1 MDINDYNTKLAS
13 TRKRYRD
20 AATSLKEN
28 YEKDLSKVEST
39 NESQRTK
46 QRENYL
52 EDKVALENK
61 VEQLGDNYN
70 TKTREAIEQKQ
81 NEYKNRLMN
90 QKGDYDEQMA
100 DTKKQFRQRLEDL
113 SRSYNTN
120 ATERERTHDQYAKS
134 SKNRYKESLNDT
146 IQDYR
151 SQADRVSEAA
161 QKSQVEFKD
170 KMNSERRDL
179 LAEHAE
185 ERQGLI
191 RKSAESS
198 NASKSQHQQELE
210 ILRKVQDSELNTRQ
224 AHHDSL
230 LGSQRYQHDLQND
243 RLRES
248 FENLTDKMENSTTA
262 EMSRLNQENKKS
274 KLDLQDR
281 FSKDR
286 GALERKL
293 SEVEK
298 SSSYLNAAN
307 AEERVQA
314 ASDTRVKNVI
324 AKMNEQATQNV
335 MKEERLNDGFQQE
348 LDSQAIRSRQ
358 EIEDRDKEIF
368 KLNGEVIGGIKQ
380 KHMEDVET
388 YQQAKRDAVSQAEEK
403 TLNAQKAGKRQ
414 ASTLHLEYGRQIN
427 ALQKDNAQV
436 VADLRQE
443 QAAEQTAYLKN
454 VQRNVRNEKLD
465 LKDDFNNKF
474 NIKVDQLSQQIA
486 KLEQEQKQTVEKY
499 ENKIQEM
506 KKQELQNSVS
516 QQLVAEDRRTE
527 DQRAFQRAFK
537 NQQTQFDDQLKRI
550 KRDVETQMAKI
561 KHTNDVQVATI
572 TRDYD
577 HQIMR
582 ERQESQKEMKMKL
595 AATEA
600 EFMRFKDF
608 HESQVAQ
615 INDQYELKMEKL
627 RQANADANV
636 KREERVSSG
645 LYNA

>member
-39 NESQRTK
+39 NEAQRTK

-52 EDKVALENK
+52 EDKVALEKK
-61 VEQLGDNYN
+61 VEQMGDNYN
-70 TKTREAIEQKQ
+70 TKTRETIEQKQ
-81 NEYKNRLMN
+81 NEYKNRLMD

-100 DTKKQFRQRLEDL
+100 DTKKQFRQRLDDL

-120 ATERERTHDQYAKS
+120 ATERERTHDQNAKS
-134 SKNRYKESLNDT
+134 SENRYKESLNDT

-151 SQADRVSEAA
+151 SQADRVSETA

-170 KMNSERRDL
+170 KMNSERRNL
-179 LAEHAE
+179 LADHAE
-185 ERQGLI
+185 ERQNLI

-198 NASKSQHQQELE
+198 NASKSQHQEELQT
-210 ILRKVQDSELNTRQ
+210 LRKVQDSELNTRQ

-230 LGSQRYQHDLQND
+230 MGSQRYQHDLQNA

-262 EMSRLNQENKKS
+262 EMNRLNRENKKS

-293 SEVEK
+293 SDVEK
-298 SSSYLNAAN
+298 ASSYLNAAN

-324 AKMNEQATQNV
+324 AKMDEQAMQNV
-335 MKEERLNDGFQQE
+335 MKEQRLNDGFQQE

-358 EIEDRDKEIF
+358 EIEDRDKQIF

-388 YQQAKRDAVSQAEEK
+388 YQQAKRDAVAQAEEK

-443 QAAEQTAYLKN
+443 QAAEQIAYLKN

-499 ENKIQEM
+499 EQKIQEM

-595 AATEA
+595 AAVEA